1 MLESATT
8 PGKEL
13 RRRVPTV
20 VVASTP
26 HPVAPPLCQDEGQR
40 AEGGEEGQRAEGGAG
55 RAGEEEEGHGAG
67 REVRQRSGKGARGL
81 RRQGKK
87 GEAGGGGRR

>member
-26 HPVAPPLCQDEGQR
+26 HPAAAPLCQGEGQR
-40 AEGGEEGQRAEGGAG
+40 AEGERRGSERRAVWGGE
-55 RAGEEEEGHGAG
+55 
-67 REVRQRSGKGARGL
+67 
-81 RRQGKK
+81 GKK
-87 GEAGGGGRR
+87 RRGAALEGR